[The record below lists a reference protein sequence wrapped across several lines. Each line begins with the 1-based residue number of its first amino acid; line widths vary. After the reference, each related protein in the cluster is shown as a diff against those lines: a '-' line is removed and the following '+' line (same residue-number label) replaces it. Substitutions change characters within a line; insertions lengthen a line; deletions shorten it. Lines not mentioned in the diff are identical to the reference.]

1 MLNEGILISDTAT
14 MMKSEMIKQI
24 RRLRSTTP
32 DQWERSV
39 FWAITGY
46 DRDEIDFEVEE
57 NMTAYRTWI
66 RNFDRLIEELVED
79 KYVRS
84 VAADDGSG
92 GRMLVPAETDPVIE
106 YSQLVYPSAGRG
118 QHARS

>member
-14 MMKSEMIKQI
+14 VLKSEMIKQI
-24 RRLRSTTP
+24 RRLKSTTP

-57 NMTAYRTWI
+57 NVIAYRTWI
-66 RNFDRLIEELVED
+66 RNFDRLIQELVD
-79 KYVRS
+79 DNYVRS
-84 VAADDGSG
+84 VAADDGNG
-92 GRMLVPAETDPVIE
+92 GRMLVPNEMDPAIDF
-106 YSQLVYPSAGRG
+106 SLLVYPSAG
-118 QHARS
+118 